1 MESTNLSSDDDIK
14 IEPIFSEFSL
24 FNGHETDDAFI
35 NKLID
40 ELPDIQYIE
49 DVKPQIIDSSS
60 HLKTDRY
67 DTEKFLSNEVDV
79 KLVKPKDHD
88 SESVDNTK
96 FDNCAK
102 SEVDFKLKVLCPIC
116 REGDAGRHKHYGGKA
131 CSSCRA
137 FFRRSIQNDSYKS
150 FICVNERNKFHNERC
165 SINSTSWTS
174 CRFCRFAQCIE
185 SGLQISL
192 VLTPI
197 ERDLRKMK
205 RNSKSNKSIKNNAQ
219 LLRKSRV
226 MSPNANRLST
236 SSFEDEEVTLISFKI
251 KQFIFGYV
259 QKSMASFMTQTP
271 SFFDNFLD
279 NTMGKRPVSDKSFIS
294 FWQSTLQR
302 YLWDTNEEH
311 NRLHQTTVDAI
322 FDQNMRTAHFMIGV
336 LSMGNGVVPSP
347 LKEILEDVYER
358 QKYLAGYLPHTLT
371 HQQVLNLKQD
381 TGDDQINYEN
391 CVTILAMRSL
401 QQNTCLEPNPRPLY
415 YDEAYPSQIWVG
427 RERNL
432 ENTFRKNVEDVAK
445 WPTFDPNIERTS
457 EKQNHISFKDANIDY
472 IPFFLLIIVSIYS
485 SETILKGENDKVNVE
500 RLQNQHLHLIYKYLK
515 FHYQQEG
522 FLRLANGI
530 NVLSKA
536 RESCQILENI
546 HSETRIY

>member
-1 MESTNLSSDDDIK
+1 MEFTNVSSEDDIK
-14 IEPIFSEFSL
+14 IEPILSEVCS
-24 FNGHETDDAFI
+24 FNGLDSDDAFI

-49 DVKPQIIDSSS
+49 DVKPPIIDSNS

-79 KLVKPKDHD
+79 KLVTAKDHV
-88 SESVDNTK
+88 SETVDNSK
-96 FDNCAK
+96 LDICAK
-102 SEVDFKLKVLCPIC
+102 TEVAFKLKILCPIC
-116 REGDAGRHKHYGGKA
+116 REGNAGRHKHYGGKA

-137 FFRRSIQNDSYKS
+137 FFRRSVQNDSYKS
-150 FICVNERNKFHNERC
+150 FLCVNVSDKFCNERC
-165 SINSTSWTS
+165 SINSTSWSS

-197 ERDLRKMK
+197 QRDLRKMK
-205 RNSKSNKSIKNNAQ
+205 RNSKTKKSMKYDSP
-219 LLRKSRV
+219 LLGKSRFAD
-226 MSPNANRLST
+226 PNANRLST

-251 KQFIFGYV
+251 KQFIYGYM
-259 QKSMASFMTQTP
+259 QKSMASYMTQTT
-271 SFFDNFLD
+271 SFFDSFLD
-279 NTMGKRPVSDKSFIS
+279 NRMGKRPVSDKSFIS
-294 FWQSTLQR
+294 FWRSTIQR
-302 YLWDTNEEH
+302 YLWDTNEVH
-311 NRLHQTTVDAI
+311 NRLHQTTVNAI
-322 FDQNMRTAHFMIGV
+322 FNQNMRTANFMIGV
-336 LSMGNGVVPSP
+336 LSMGNGVIPCP
-347 LKEILEDVYER
+347 LKEILHDVCER

-371 HQQVLNLKQD
+371 HQQELNLKMD

-401 QQNTCLEPNPRPLY
+401 KQNTCLELNPRPLY

-432 ENTFRKNVEDVAK
+432 ENTFRKNIEDVAK
-445 WPTFDPNIERTS
+445 WPLFDAATEGKFG
-457 EKQNHISFKDANIDY
+457 EQNHIPSKNTNIDY

-485 SETILKGENDKVNVE
+485 SEIILNGTRDKVNVE

-515 FHYQQEG
+515 FHYRNEV
-522 FLRLANGI
+522 FSRLASGMTI
-530 NVLSKA
+530 LSKA
-536 RESCQILENI
+536 RESCQILESI
-546 HSETRIY
+546 QK